1 MDIVYPNENRNVLN
15 KIREK
20 NGAIVSEYIVGTK
33 PEKENFPARNR
44 IISGLSNGILVIEA
58 STKSGTFI
66 TVDFALEQGKNVYA
80 IPRKYF

>member
-1 MDIVYPNENRNVLN
+1 MVLLYQN
-15 KIREK
+15 ILLVQNQKKRK
-20 NGAIVSEYIVGTK
+20 STF
-33 PEKENFPARNR
+33 FPC
-44 IISGLSNGILVIEA
+44 SNGILVIEA

>member
-1 MDIVYPNENRNVLN
+1 MDIVYPNENRSVLN
-15 KIREK
+15 KIIEK

>member
-15 KIREK
+15 KIIEK
-20 NGAIVSEYIVGTK
+20 NGAIISEYIVGTK

>member
-15 KIREK
+15 KIIEK

-66 TVDFALEQGKNVYA
+66 TVDFALEQGKNVYV

>member
-15 KIREK
+15 KIIEK

>member
-15 KIREK
+15 KIIEK

-66 TVDFALEQGKNVYA
+66 TVDFALEQGKNVYT

>member
-15 KIREK
+15 KIIEK
-20 NGAIVSEYIVGTK
+20 NGALVSEYIVGTK